1 VGKEDLY
8 YYDLRRTAVSL
19 LANRGCDIITLQN
32 INRHKMLAIAQRYV
46 HPISDKFEKI
56 KDNAEVLAKGYTN
69 WSA

>member
-1 VGKEDLY
+1 
-8 YYDLRRTAVSL
+8 
-19 LANRGCDIITLQN
+19 
-32 INRHKMLAIAQRYV
+32 MLAIAQRYV